1 MTRGCVL
8 RRNLCGVEQKG
19 IEPSTSALR
28 TLRSPTI
35 PSENEGVCQ
44 RSRPINGPFV
54 YKSVYSAT
62 IRVMSLRE
70 DEESPD
76 AGEAAHDLGAVRE
89 ALGQELPGEVV
100 LRQLP
105 PARRAADEGGVLAGG
120 QRVVGG
126 QAGRAGG
133 NLPPARAS
141 PRRPRLPPAEGRGGR
156 GAAGSGG
163 EGAGGGGS
171 GHVPGGPGGG
181 AARRAVEDPRRRPE
195 Q

>member
-62 IRVMSLRE
+62 IRVMSFRE
-70 DEESPD
+70 DQESPD
-76 AGEAAHDLGAVRE
+76 AGESAHDLGAVRE
-89 ALGQELPGEVV
+89 ALGQELPGQVV

-105 PARRAADEGGVLAGG
+105 PARRAGDEGGVLAGG
-120 QRVVGG
+120 QRLVGG
-126 QAGRAGG
+126 QGGRTGRVVAAAG
-133 NLPPARAS
+133 AS
-141 PRRPRLPPAEGRGGR
+141 PRAARVQRRQGGRGR
-156 GAAGSGG
+156 GAARSGG
-163 EGAGGGGS
+163 EGAGS
-171 GHVPGGPGGG
+171 QGHHPDPC
-181 AARRAVEDPRRRPE
+181 RLQRADAG
-195 Q
+195 